1 MESTGRGIVCR
12 GQLHDD
18 ETTDQSGVGTWF
30 PKPRSLSTGPSV
42 LLRRGGGQL
51 AALGVIPVLDL
62 GVSHHLVVPSKFLV
76 LNVKFDAVIFIF

>member
-42 LLRRGGGQL
+42 LLRKL
-51 AALGVIPVLDL
+51 AALGVFPVLDL